1 MSEQSS
7 NGTGAGFFSNMQ
19 NPWSVLFTCRQVP
32 PTVPPVSI
40 CHCSEL
46 LAVARM
52 EDALWRRM
60 LALTQDTI
68 KSSSALA
75 CDQMMQESIAC
86 VQASKL
92 AAALSRGATAESSI
106 NMMRQLDQLDMT
118 HRILETTELMPQ
130 IKTLCTYPDP
140 KLQGLVRCSLSGQQ
154 CEGHQ

>member
-1 MSEQSS
+1 
-7 NGTGAGFFSNMQ
+7 
-19 NPWSVLFTCRQVP
+19 
-32 PTVPPVSI
+32 
-40 CHCSEL
+40 
-46 LAVARM
+46 
-52 EDALWRRM
+52 M

-140 KLQGLVRCSLSGQQ
+140 KLQGLVRCIPFSLTTRADSLRAIVRGAAMR
-154 CEGHQ
+154 GTAV